1 MYRFKVEDMSCG
13 GCAASI
19 RSAVLRVPGVRAIE
33 ADPQSKDVV
42 VDAPSD
48 VTREA
53 IVAAIHEAGYTEIT
67 ALDPSQGAEVAN
79 AS

>member
-19 RSAVLRVPGVRAIE
+19 RNAVLRVPGVRAID

-42 VDAPSD
+42 VDAPAD

-53 IVAAIHEAGYTEIT
+53 IVAAINKAGYTEVTELAEPAAGAT
-67 ALDPSQGAEVAN
+67 AKS
-79 AS
+79 

>member
-19 RSAVLRVPGVRAIE
+19 RNAVLRVPGVRAID
-33 ADPQSKDVV
+33 ADPASKAVV

-48 VTREA
+48 VAREA
-53 IVAAIHEAGYTEIT
+53 IVDAINKAGYTEIT
-67 ALDPSQGAEVAN
+67 ILDAGAEVTAT
-79 AS
+79 S